1 MRPETFAEE
10 LERAWEERRPIE
22 PLSDRGLK
30 GIEAA
35 YRVQEAWNALRL
47 GKGDRVVGRKI
58 GLTSKAV
65 QEQLGVDQ
73 PDFGNLWESRFF
85 GVGERVEVE
94 ARLFLQP
101 RVEGS
106 SPFSSGGGWR
116 APGSRPRRCSPPRR
130 PWPSP

>member
-73 PDFGNLWESRFF
+73 PDFGNLWESRSLESFRSAACYDPKIR
-85 GVGERVEVE
+85 GERRWIPE
-94 ARLFLQP
+94 P
-101 RVEGS
+101 D
-106 SPFSSGGGWR
+106 
-116 APGSRPRRCSPPRR
+116 
-130 PWPSP
+130 

>member
-47 GKGDRVVGRKI
+47 GLSLI
-58 GLTSKAV
+58 HI
-65 QEQLGVDQ
+65 
-73 PDFGNLWESRFF
+73 
-85 GVGERVEVE
+85 
-94 ARLFLQP
+94 
-101 RVEGS
+101 
-106 SPFSSGGGWR
+106 
-116 APGSRPRRCSPPRR
+116 
-130 PWPSP
+130 